1 MVDIDME
8 TGRAAGGRDVRDAG
22 LGSLTDWRP
31 TVRSRPQM
39 LSSGS
44 YGGVTS
50 TETFNYPPELPA
62 LTAEQQALLQNRR
75 RMATRQRDE
84 TVNTAQREMDRQRGN
99 VFRQESDLQQQQAVR
114 SREGMQTLAGRGVG
128 RSPMFVNPLQRRL
141 TQETQRQVGELQ
153 SGLAGILSN
162 LEAQIRQAEINRE
175 RELQQVDWDR
185 TAFRS
190 DINALLGV

>member
-84 TVNTAQREMDRQRGN
+84 TVNTAQREMTRARGDVERQRG
-99 VFRQESDLQQQQAVR
+99 DLQRESQFQAR
-114 SREGMQTLAGRGVG
+114 SGMQTLAGRGVG
-128 RSPMFVNPLQRRL
+128 RSPMFVNPFQRRL
-141 TQETQRQVGELQ
+141 AEQTQREVGQLE
-153 SGLAGILSN
+153 SGLAGILAN
-162 LEAQIRQAEINRE
+162 LQAQIRQAEIGRE
-175 RELQQVDWDR
+175 REINQLEFDR
-185 TAFRS
+185 TQFRS
-190 DINALLGV
+190 DTGALLGA